1 MLGNLFYK
9 HAHFCASRPWEVI
22 LSTLTLSA
30 CLASVGIFT
39 TPDKVCG
46 WNYECEQHQVVFF
59 FSNKR
64 RIRPSLTKFLIWNDN
79 LSSLN
84 MLSNQ
89 IFFKQISTQL
99 PSPPPQKKRVNPK
112 TCNNSIFYK
121 NINGTFL

>member
-59 FSNKR
+59 FNNKR
-64 RIRPSLTKFLIWNDN
+64 RIRPSLKKFLIWNDN
-79 LSSLN
+79 FSSL
-84 MLSNQ
+84 
-89 IFFKQISTQL
+89 
-99 PSPPPQKKRVNPK
+99 KKRVNPK
-112 TCNNSIFYK
+112 TCYRFKK
-121 NINGTFL
+121 NKYQWYFFVIWAGREQTYTY